1 MPKPQ
6 ETPNLNLDDKCK
18 IKLTNDSEEIEIAAK
33 DLEVL
38 EELGKG
44 GYGVVE
50 KMRHRQSGIIMAV
63 KRISSSINDESQKR
77 MLTELDACKRSD
89 CCPQMVR
96 FYGAMFREGDVW
108 ICMEV
113 MDTSLDKFYKKCNAL
128 GRKLPEPFIAKVT
141 LSVVEG
147 LNFMKEYMNLIH
159 RDVKPS
165 NILLNRHGQVKI
177 CDFGISGHLT
187 NSLAKTVAVGCKFYM
202 SPERID
208 GVMKGS
214 YDVRADVWSLGI
226 TLVEI
231 ATGNYP
237 YDIWVTPFQQ
247 LNQNAVILEYY
258 NVFLAILDYSRV
270 FEEPAPRLPSDG
282 SFSADCQYFV
292 QRCLEKDPLERPKY
306 PELLAMPFLNSARN
320 EKQFSMAKFV
330 VEILDAPQPPQPPTK
345 KRV

>member
-1 MPKPQ
+1 MRGRFKIEMPKPQ

-18 IKLTNDSEEIEIAAK
+18 IKLTNDSEEIEIAAR

-44 GYGVVE
+44 GFGVVS

-113 MDTSLDKFYKKCNAL
+113 MDTSLDKFYKKCFAL
-128 GRKLPEPFIAKVT
+128 GRKLPEPFIGKVT

-147 LNFMKEYMNLIH
+147 LNFMKEQLNLIHRDVKPSNILLNRHGQMVRFYGAMFREGDVWICMEVMDTSLDKFYKKCFALGRKLPEPFIGKVTLSVVEGLNFMKEQLNLIH

-187 NSLAKTVAVGCKFYM
+187 NSLAKTIGAGCKFYM
-202 SPERID
+202 PPERID
-208 GVMKGS
+208 GDMKDS

-231 ATGNYP
+231 ATGVYP
-237 YDIWVTPFQQ
+237 YDTWANVFQQ
-247 LNQNAVILEYY
+247 LNQV
-258 NVFLAILDYSRV
+258 R
-270 FEEPAPRLPSDG
+270 
-282 SFSADCQYFV
+282 
-292 QRCLEKDPLERPKY
+292 
-306 PELLAMPFLNSARN
+306 
-320 EKQFSMAKFV
+320 
-330 VEILDAPQPPQPPTK
+330 
-345 KRV
+345 

>member
-1 MPKPQ
+1 MPQPQ

-44 GYGVVE
+44 GYGVVD

-63 KRISSSINDESQKR
+63 KRISSSINEESQKR

-89 CCPQMVR
+89 CCPQ
-96 FYGAMFREGDVW
+96 
-108 ICMEV
+108 
-113 MDTSLDKFYKKCNAL
+113 
-128 GRKLPEPFIAKVT
+128 
-141 LSVVEG
+141 VVEG
-147 LNFMKEYMNLIH
+147 LNFMKEDMNLIH

-187 NSLAKTVAVGCKFYM
+187 NSLAKTVAAGCKFYM
-202 SPERID
+202 PPERID
-208 GVMKGS
+208 GDMKGS

-247 LNQNAVILEYY
+247 LNQVLNQ
-258 NVFLAILDYSRV
+258 
-270 FEEPAPRLPSDG
+270 PAPRLPSDG
-282 SFSADCQYFV
+282 SFTPECQHFV
-292 QRCLEKDPLERPKY
+292 QRCLEKDPLQRPKY

-320 EKQFSMAKFV
+320 EKQFSMAKFM
-330 VEILDAPQPPQPPTK
+330 VE
-345 KRV
+345 VSF

>member
-1 MPKPQ
+1 MSGLKQRFKLEMPKPQ
-6 ETPNLNLDDKCK
+6 ETPNLNLDDRCK

-63 KRISSSINDESQKR
+63 KRISSSINDECQKR

-147 LNFMKEYMNLIH
+147 LNFMKEDMNLIH

-187 NSLAKTVAVGCKFYM
+187 NSLAKTVDAGCKFYM
-202 SPERID
+202 PPERID
-208 GVMKGS
+208 GDMKGS

-226 TLVEI
+226 TLVI
-231 ATGNYP
+231 
-237 YDIWVTPFQQ
+237 
-247 LNQNAVILEYY
+247 
-258 NVFLAILDYSRV
+258 
-270 FEEPAPRLPSDG
+270 EEPAPRLPSDG

-292 QRCLEKDPLERPKY
+292 QRCLEKNPHERPKY
-306 PELLAMPFLNSARN
+306 PELLAMPFLDSARSDKHFIMSKYIV
-320 EKQFSMAKFV
+320 EVKFRS
-330 VEILDAPQPPQPPTK
+330 II
-345 KRV
+345 

>member
-1 MPKPQ
+1 MVITMSGLKHRFKLEMPKPQ

-147 LNFMKEYMNLIH
+147 LNFMKEDMNLIH

-187 NSLAKTVAVGCKFYM
+187 NSLAKTVAAGCKFYM
-202 SPERID
+202 PPERID
-208 GVMKGS
+208 GDMKGS

-231 ATGNYP
+231 ATGTYP

-247 LNQNAVILEYY
+247 LKQVI
-258 NVFLAILDYSRV
+258 
-270 FEEPAPRLPSDG
+270 EEPAPRLPSDG

-292 QRCLEKDPLERPKY
+292 QRCLEKNPHERPKY
-306 PELLAMPFLNSARN
+306 PELLAMPFLDSARN
-320 EKQFSMAKFV
+320 EKQFSMAKYI
-330 VEILDAPQPPQPPTK
+330 VEILDASAPSQSSTSK
-345 KRV
+345 H

>member
-89 CCPQMVR
+89 CCPQ
-96 FYGAMFREGDVW
+96 GDVW

-113 MDTSLDKFYKKCNAL
+113 MDTSLDKFYKKCNTL

-147 LNFMKEYMNLIH
+147 LNFMKEDMNLIH

-187 NSLAKTVAVGCKFYM
+187 NSLAKTVAAGCKFYM
-202 SPERID
+202 PPERID
-208 GVMKGS
+208 GDMKGS

-237 YDIWVTPFQQ
+237 YSIWATPFQQ
-247 LNQNAVILEYY
+247 LKQVI
-258 NVFLAILDYSRV
+258 D
-270 FEEPAPRLPSDG
+270 EPAPRLPSDG

-292 QRCLEKDPLERPKY
+292 QRCLEKNPHERPKY
-306 PELLAMPFLNSARN
+306 PELLAMPFLDSARN
-320 EKQFSMAKFV
+320 DKQFSMPKFI
-330 VEILDAPQPPQPPTK
+330 VEILDAPQPVQVPTN
-345 KRV
+345 KR